1 MRRSQFA
8 SDEAILYL
16 QGLFSQ
22 ERFRG
27 EPQGEL
33 QLVDEEQAAH
43 ELQAARELLAVHE
56 LPAVHE
62 LLAVHEPQ
70 AVHELLAVHG
80 PQAVHELLAVLP
92 SSRSSESRLLYSR
105 PPCSR
110 SCVLPLP

>member
-70 AVHELLAVHG
+70 AVHELR
-80 PQAVHELLAVLP
+80 AVLP